1 MNVRNDNR
9 DLLVLLRYNYGVLPA
24 LPIGRGGVPRGGE
37 GPFICQSVCLCGQCV
52 VIDSSTGAKIV
63 CTHASPS
70 PLRVIPSRGVLSAVE
85 SRDYCAK
92 TPQNFGPDQTA
103 ARPTP
108 GPDQPPRPS
117 PPLPACGRVAPPA
130 PRRRAPQARPAAV
143 PEASPERTAE
153 APGAPQAPRA
163 PQLTSGQRPAGRA
176 RASASSR
183 GPRRRHKRLGG
194 VAPGRALVLPFRTSA
209 TLAPPARKRARSRAP
224 PRPSRH

>member
-108 GPDQPPRPS
+108 GPTN
-117 PPLPACGRVAPPA
+117 LP
-130 PRRRAPQARPAAV
+130 
-143 PEASPERTAE
+143 
-153 APGAPQAPRA
+153 
-163 PQLTSGQRPAGRA
+163 
-176 RASASSR
+176 
-183 GPRRRHKRLGG
+183 
-194 VAPGRALVLPFRTSA
+194 
-209 TLAPPARKRARSRAP
+209 AP
-224 PRPSRH
+224 PRPSWHVAAWRLRRRVAGRRRCQPGHTPGGRMRDDGGGALSAITVSSRELVVRGAAGAGLVCVCV